1 MSEIISTATDN
12 NLIVIKQLPV
22 IEDKLLAVKE
32 SIQNRVSMALSLVC
46 TEDNY
51 KEIKKVRSDLNKEY
65 AALEQQRKSIKE
77 QILAPY
83 KNFEDVYKECAGD
96 LYTGADKQLRDKIAE
111 VEDGLRAEKE
121 ADLEAYFTE
130 YRESLGISEE
140 LVQLSDAGIKVGLSD
155 SRKSLHEKAAAFL
168 DRIAS
173 DLKVIDTLEDRD
185 EVFAEYRKSRN
196 LSSAMLIVSERKKA
210 IEAEKAR
217 RAEREAAAAAAKEA
231 EEKVKI
237 AIKEDDQMI
246 AAPVKQPEK
255 AEEEQPKLYTAKFVV
270 RASMDMLKALKAF
283 LEEGGYEY
291 GQQ

>member
-1 MSEIISTATDN
+1 MSEIITIAADN
-12 NLIVIKQLPV
+12 DLIVIKQLPI
-22 IEDKLLAVKE
+22 IENRLLAVKE
-32 SIQNRVSMALSLVC
+32 GIQNRLSMVRSLVC
-46 TEDNY
+46 TEENY
-51 KEIKKVRSDLNKEY
+51 KEIKKVRSDFNKEF

-77 QILAPY
+77 QILDPY
-83 KNFEDVYKECAGD
+83 KNFETVYKYCVGD
-96 LYTGADKQLRDKIAE
+96 PYTEADQQLKQKIAE

-121 ADLEAYFTE
+121 VDLDAYFTE
-130 YRESLGISEE
+130 YRASLGISEE
-140 LVQLSDAGIKVGLSD
+140 LAQLSQAGIKVGLSD

-168 DRIAS
+168 DRIDS

-185 EVFAEYRKSRN
+185 EVYAEYRKTLN

-237 AIKEDDQMI
+237 VIKDDDQMVNVPI
-246 AAPVKQPEK
+246 KQPEK
-255 AEEEQPKLYTAKFVV
+255 AEEEQPKLYTAKFTV
-270 RASMDMLKALKAF
+270 RATMEKLKALKEF